1 MLHGQTCRSPN
12 KVSNFACKLIKR
24 VMIHVNARLGVFC
37 AVTGG
42 VDLKRDGV
50 ILTILL
56 KDLFKV
62 PLCLRMDEAERR

>member
-1 MLHGQTCRSPN
+1 MLHGQTCRSPH

-42 VDLKRDGV
+42 VDLVETRWCDF
-50 ILTILL
+50 
-56 KDLFKV
+56 DNS
-62 PLCLRMDEAERR
+62 AERFIQSATLSKDG